1 MPRSFKLL
9 NNKYRKLNEEKEQL
23 IEKLKDFSLPLPKG
37 KRLSSS
43 MGIDKKKMSAVNFF
57 KRKENFQD

>member
-43 MGIDKKKMSAVNFF
+43 MGLDKKK
-57 KRKENFQD
+57 KECCEFL